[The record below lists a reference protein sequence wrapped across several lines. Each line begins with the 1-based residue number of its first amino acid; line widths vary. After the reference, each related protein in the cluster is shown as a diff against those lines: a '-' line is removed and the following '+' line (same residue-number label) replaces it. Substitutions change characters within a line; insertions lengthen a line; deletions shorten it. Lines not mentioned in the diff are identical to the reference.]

1 MKSALLITVSSD
13 EIKKIRHARYIKFQQ
28 CTMPYLAAFFPE
40 EWQVTHIDEETQPID
55 YAKNYDLV
63 GLTFHTPCCYHAY
76 EIAARFRAKGAKV
89 IMGGPHVTLVPDEAE
104 QHADSIF
111 VGEAENTL
119 PRFFI
124 DLEQG
129 KTKKRYVD
137 NGVVDL
143 AKAPLLQKQHFH
155 RADHTAGTMFAT
167 RGCPNSCEFCTI
179 ACIYK
184 NKFRKRPVAE
194 VAKDFSAFK
203 GKVVVFWDDN
213 ISADIAYAKKV
224 FKAITPY
231 KKWWTSQASIKAGED
246 DEFLELAYKSGCRH
260 LFVGFESIT
269 QMSLDGANKSFNKVE
284 RYREIIRRIHSH
296 GISIQAGIV
305 FGFDCDTPGVFDET
319 LAFLRENGIAQAT
332 FNMLTPYPG
341 TPLFDR
347 LKSEGRILTEDWS
360 KYNSRTDVVFQPK
373 NMSPMELLDGFNYV
387 NREFYRLGNILSRL
401 SRSRVNLS
409 WTLPLN
415 LIYHVLFRY
424 SNMKK
429 RCQSTGFVLY

>member
-1 MKSALLITVSSD
+1 MKKVLLITVSSD
-13 EIKKIRHARYIKFQQ
+13 EIKKIRCARYIKFQQ
-28 CTMPYLAAFFPE
+28 CTMPYLAAFFPADWE
-40 EWQVTHIDEETQPID
+40 VIHIDEEQQPID
-55 YAKNYDLV
+55 YSQQYDLV

-76 EIAARFRAKGAKV
+76 DIAEKFRAKGIPV

-119 PRFFI
+119 PQF
-124 DLEQG
+124 LEDFAKG
-129 KTKKRYVD
+129 SIKKRYED
-137 NGVVDL
+137 AGTVDL
-143 AKAPLLQKQHFH
+143 SVAPLLQKQHFH

-184 NKFRKRPVAE
+184 NKFRKRPVSE
-194 VAKDFSAFK
+194 VAKDFSSFK

-213 ISADIAYAKKV
+213 ISADMEYAKEM

-231 KKWWTSQASIKAGED
+231 KKWWTSQASIKVGED
-246 DEFLELAYKSGCRH
+246 DALLESAYKSGCRH
-260 LFVGFESIT
+260 LFIGFESVT

-284 RYREIIRRIHSH
+284 RYKEIIHRIHSH

-305 FGFDCDTPGVFDET
+305 FGFDCDTPDVFDET
-319 LAFLRENGIAQAT
+319 LKFLRENGIAQAT

-341 TPLFDR
+341 TPLFNR
-347 LKSEGRILTEDWS
+347 LKAEGRILTEDWS
-360 KYNSRTDVVFQPK
+360 KYNSRTDVVFQPS
-373 NMSPMELLDGFNYV
+373 NMSPEELLAGFNRV
-387 NREFYRLGNILSRL
+387 NREFYQLGNICSRL
-401 SRSRVNLS
+401 FRSRTNLF

-415 LIYHVLFRY
+415 LIYHVLLKLKRF
-424 SNMKK
+424 KK
-429 RCQSTGFVLY
+429 H

>member
-1 MKSALLITVSSD
+1 MKKALLITVSSD
-13 EIKKIRHARYIKFQQ
+13 EIKKIRRARYIKFQQ

-40 EWQVTHIDEETQPID
+40 DWEVVHIDEEQQLID
-55 YAKNYDLV
+55 YSAKYDLV

-76 EIAARFRAKGAKV
+76 DISAKFRAKGIHV

-111 VGEAENTL
+111 IGEAENTL
-119 PRFFI
+119 PLFFN
-124 DLEQG
+124 DFAQG
-129 KTKKRYVD
+129 IVKKRYED
-137 NGVVDL
+137 NGIVDL
-143 AKAPLLQKQHFH
+143 STAPLLQKQHFH
-155 RADHTAGTMFAT
+155 RSDHTAGTMFAT

-184 NKFRKRPVAE
+184 NKFRKRPVSE
-194 VAKDFSAFK
+194 VAKDFSSFK

-213 ISADIAYAKKV
+213 ISADMEYAKEM

-260 LFVGFESIT
+260 LFIGFESVT

-296 GISIQAGIV
+296 GISIQSGIV
-305 FGFDCDTPGVFDET
+305 FGFDCDTPNVFDET

-341 TPLFDR
+341 TPLFNR

-373 NMSPMELLDGFNYV
+373 NMSPEELLAGFNRV
-387 NREFYRLGNILSRL
+387 NREFYRFGNIFSRL
-401 SRSRVNLS
+401 FRSRTNLF

-415 LIYHVLFRY
+415 LIYHVLLKFRK
-424 SNMKK
+424 NK
-429 RCQSTGFVLY
+429 T

>member
-1 MKSALLITVSSD
+1 MKKALLITVSSD
-13 EIKKIRHARYIKFQQ
+13 EIKKIRRARYIKFQQ
-28 CTMPYLAAFFPE
+28 CTMPYLAAFFPSD
-40 EWQVTHIDEETQPID
+40 WQVMHIDEETQPIG
-55 YAKNYDLV
+55 YSGQYDLV

-76 EIAARFRAKGAKV
+76 DIAEKFRSNGVTV

-104 QHADSIF
+104 QYADSIF

-119 PRFFI
+119 PQFFI
-124 DLEQG
+124 DFAQGNIKRRYTDKDTVNLEN
-129 KTKKRYVD
+129 V
-137 NGVVDL
+137 
-143 AKAPLLQKQHFH
+143 PLLQTQHFH

-184 NKFRKRPVAE
+184 NKFRKRPVTE
-194 VAKDFSAFK
+194 VVKDFSTFR

-213 ISADIAYAKKV
+213 ISADMEYAKEM
-224 FKAITPY
+224 FRAITPY
-231 KKWWTSQASIKAGED
+231 KKWWTSQASIKAGEE
-246 DEFLELAYKSGCRH
+246 DEFLDLAYKSGCRH
-260 LFVGFESIT
+260 LFIGFESVS

-284 RYREIIRRIHSH
+284 RYKEIIRRIHSH

-305 FGFDCDTPGVFDET
+305 FGFDCDTPNVFDKT
-319 LAFLRENGIAQAT
+319 LAFLRDNGIAQAT

-347 LKSEGRILTEDWS
+347 LKAEGRILTEDWS

-373 NMSPMELLDGFNYV
+373 NMSSKELLDGFNYV
-387 NREFYRLGNILSRL
+387 NHEFYRLGNIFSRL
-401 SRSRVNLS
+401 FCSRTNLF

-415 LIYHVLFRY
+415 LIYHILLPAA
-424 SNMKK
+424 K
-429 RCQSTGFVLY
+429 

>member
-1 MKSALLITVSSD
+1 MKKVLLITVSSD

-28 CTMPYLAAFFPE
+28 CTMPYLAALFPGD
-40 EWQVTHIDEETQPID
+40 WQVTHIDEETQPID
-55 YAKNYDLV
+55 YAASYDLV

-76 EIAARFRAKGAKV
+76 EIAETFRELGVMV
-89 IMGGPHVTLVPDEAE
+89 IMGGPHVTLVPDEAG

-111 VGEAENTL
+111 VGEVENTFS
-119 PRFFI
+119 RFLDDFEAGNI
-124 DLEQG
+124 Q
-129 KTKKRYVD
+129 KRYTDSGPV
-137 NGVVDL
+137 NL
-143 AKAPLLQKQHFH
+143 AKAPLLCKQHFH

-167 RGCPNSCEFCTI
+167 RGCPHACEFCVI

-184 NKFRKRPVAE
+184 NKFRRRPIPE
-194 VAKDFSAFK
+194 VVKDYAAFK

-213 ISADIAYAKKV
+213 ISADPEYAKEM
-224 FKAITPY
+224 FTAIAPY

-260 LFVGFESIT
+260 LFIGFESVS
-269 QMSLDGANKSFNKVE
+269 QMSLDSANKSFNKVE
-284 RYREIIRRIHSH
+284 RYKEIIRRIHAH

-305 FGFDCDTPGVFDET
+305 FGFDCDTPDVFDET

-347 LKSEGRILTEDWS
+347 LKGEGRILTEDWS
-360 KYNSRTDVVFQPK
+360 KYNSRTDVVFRPRQ
-373 NMSPMELLDGFNYV
+373 MSPEELLDGFTYV
-387 NREFYRLGNILSRL
+387 NHEFYRLGNIVGRL
-401 SRSRVNLS
+401 FRSRTNLY

-415 LIYHVLFRY
+415 LIYWGLLKRY
-424 SNMKK
+424 PPQRLS
-429 RCQSTGFVLY
+429 